1 MQPLTPLARE
11 LLAGP
16 HFAIVATV
24 NADGSP
30 QQSVV
35 WARERDGE
43 VIFSTV
49 EGRAKPRNLQR
60 DTTINVLIIDG
71 ENGYRFSS
79 ISGTARLESDNADAL
94 IDELSH
100 AYTGQPWVET
110 QTRPRVTVVVTPTRV
125 TDHG

>member
-1 MQPLTPLARE
+1 MQPLSPLARE

-16 HFAIVATV
+16 NFAVVATV

-49 EGRAKPRNLQR
+49 QGRAKPQNIQR
-60 DTTINVLIIDG
+60 DNTINVLIIDG
-71 ENGYRFSS
+71 DNGYRYSA
-79 ISGTARLESDNADAL
+79 IRGTARLESDNADAL

-100 AYTGQPWVET
+100 AYTGHAWVET
-110 QTRPRVTVVVTPTRV
+110 QPHPRVTVVITPTRV

>member
-49 EGRAKPRNLQR
+49 EGRAKPRNIQR
-60 DTTINVLIIDG
+60 DKTINVLIIDG

-79 ISGTARLESDNADAL
+79 ISGTARLESDDADAL

-100 AYTGQPWVET
+100 AYTGRPWVET

>member
-1 MQPLTPLARE
+1 MHPLTPLARE

-49 EGRAKPRNLQR
+49 EGRAKPRNPLR
-60 DTTINVLIIDG
+60 DTAINVLVIDG
-71 ENGYRFSS
+71 ENGYRFSA

-100 AYTGQPWVET
+100 AYTGRPWVET

-125 TDHG
+125 TDHS

>member
-24 NADGSP
+24 NGDGSP

-60 DTTINVLIIDG
+60 DKTINVLIIDG

-79 ISGTARLESDNADAL
+79 ISGTARLESEDADAL

-100 AYTGQPWVET
+100 AYTGRPWVET

>member
-60 DTTINVLIIDG
+60 DKTINVLIIDG

-79 ISGTARLESDNADAL
+79 ISGTARLESDDADAL

-100 AYTGQPWVET
+100 AYTGRPWVET

>member
-1 MQPLTPLARE
+1 MEPLTPLAEE

-16 HFAIVATV
+16 HFAVVATV

-35 WARERDGE
+35 WARERGGE

-60 DTTINVLIIDG
+60 DNTINILIIDG

-79 ISGTARLESDNADAL
+79 IRGTARLESDNADAL

-100 AYTGQPWVET
+100 AYTGRPWVET
-110 QTRPRVTVVVTPTRV
+110 QTRPRVTVVVTPTRI

>member
-49 EGRAKPRNLQR
+49 KGRAKPRNLQR

-79 ISGTARLESDNADAL
+79 IRGTARLESDNADAL

-100 AYTGQPWVET
+100 AYTGRPWVET
-110 QTRPRVTVVVTPTRV
+110 QTQPRVTVVVTPTRI

>member
-1 MQPLTPLARE
+1 MHPLTPLARE

-43 VIFSTV
+43 
-49 EGRAKPRNLQR
+49 
-60 DTTINVLIIDG
+60 
-71 ENGYRFSS
+71 
-79 ISGTARLESDNADAL
+79 
-94 IDELSH
+94 
-100 AYTGQPWVET
+100 GQPWVET

>member
-1 MQPLTPLARE
+1 MEPLTLLARE

-43 VIFSTV
+43 VISPPSKAAPNRETCSATTRSTC
-49 EGRAKPRNLQR
+49 
-60 DTTINVLIIDG
+60 
-71 ENGYRFSS
+71 
-79 ISGTARLESDNADAL
+79 
-94 IDELSH
+94 
-100 AYTGQPWVET
+100 
-110 QTRPRVTVVVTPTRV
+110 
-125 TDHG
+125 

>member
-24 NADGSP
+24 NPDGSP

-49 EGRAKPRNLQR
+49 EGRAKPRNLKR

-94 IDELSH
+94 IDELS
-100 AYTGQPWVET
+100 TPTPVSPGS
-110 QTRPRVTVVVTPTRV
+110 RPR
-125 TDHG
+125 HGHA

>member
-49 EGRAKPRNLQR
+49 EGRAKPRNIQR
-60 DTTINVLIIDG
+60 DKTINVLIIDG

-79 ISGTARLESDNADAL
+79 ISGTARLESDDADAL
-94 IDELSH
+94 IDELPH
-100 AYTGQPWVET
+100 AYTGRPWVET

>member
-1 MQPLTPLARE
+1 LYNNKLC
-11 LLAGP
+11 
-16 HFAIVATV
+16 F
-24 NADGSP
+24 
-30 QQSVV
+30 
-35 WARERDGE
+35 GE

-94 IDELSH
+94 IDELS
-100 AYTGQPWVET
+100 TPTPVSPGS
-110 QTRPRVTVVVTPTRV
+110 RPR
-125 TDHG
+125 HGHA